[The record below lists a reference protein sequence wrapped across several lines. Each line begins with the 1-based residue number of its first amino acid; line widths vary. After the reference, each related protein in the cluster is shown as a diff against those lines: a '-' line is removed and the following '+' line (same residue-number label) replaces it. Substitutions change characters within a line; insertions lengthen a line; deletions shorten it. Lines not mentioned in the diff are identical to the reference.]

1 MINIETYSY
10 VDRVIV
16 WFVKIVF
23 FILKRQIELEMILAQ
38 RSDKRVEII

>member
-23 FILKRQIELEMILAQ
+23 FILKRPIELEMILAQ